1 VDAGGYTM
9 PLIAHTLTYANQ
21 FRAQF
26 GKSPNET
33 WNTMAANVLVIRQ
46 NGVTLEYTTMNNSV
60 QVKQADV
67 VLDVYPLSYSNNYTE
82 TESLTDLNY
91 VSLLSFSEKPFQNE

>member
-1 VDAGGYTM
+1 
-9 PLIAHTLTYANQ
+9 
-21 FRAQF
+21 
-26 GKSPNET
+26 
-33 WNTMAANVLVIRQ
+33 MAANVLVIRQ

-91 VSLLSFSEKPFQNE
+91 VSLLSFSEKTFQTSERS

>member
-1 VDAGGYTM
+1 
-9 PLIAHTLTYANQ
+9 
-21 FRAQF
+21 
-26 GKSPNET
+26 
-33 WNTMAANVLVIRQ
+33 MAANVLVIRQ

-91 VSLLSFSEKPFQNE
+91 VSLLSFSEKSFQTSERS